1 MTSSLNPISNAN
13 LSDQVYGSVR
23 NALVE
28 GRYEPGQRI
37 TIARLAKELGVSGT
51 PVREAIFRLVTERAL
66 EMKAATEIRVPEMTP
81 NQFREIQRI
90 GTLLQGDAA
99 EVAAQNITSEQLRSL
114 EGIQEQLVK
123 AAEEDLPR
131 ATSLNRQFHFEIM
144 VAADMPMLLAT
155 VEATYAMKGPIMK
168 LFSQEQHRQEK
179 FEQIHHDHEAILEG
193 LRTGDGMKAR
203 QAMESDIGGCDAV
216 IDWIFERQQATEAA

>member
-1 MTSSLNPISNAN
+1 MPLLRFRYP
-13 LSDQVYGSVR
+13 
-23 NALVE
+23 VE
-28 GRYEPGQRI
+28 DRGRR
-37 TIARLAKELGVSGT
+37 TRRSFVSGGIHKAS
-51 PVREAIFRLVTERAL
+51 RQLIHRLSGPADCL
-66 EMKAATEIRVPEMTP
+66 
-81 NQFREIQRI
+81 IQRI
-90 GTLLQGDAA
+90 GILLQGEAA

-123 AAEEDLPR
+123 TAEEDLPR

>member
-1 MTSSLNPISNAN
+1 MTTSLDPIRSAN
-13 LSDQVYGSVR
+13 LSDQVYESVR

-28 GRYEPGQRI
+28 GKYEPGQRL
-37 TIARLAKELGVSGT
+37 TIAGLANELGVSGT

-90 GTLLQGDAA
+90 GILLQGEAA
-99 EVAAQNITSEQLRSL
+99 EVAAQIISSEQLRSL
-114 EGIQEQLVK
+114 EGIQEQLLVTV
-123 AAEEDLPR
+123 AEEDLTR

-144 VAADMPMLLAT
+144 VAADMPMILAT
-155 VEATYAMKGPIMK
+155 VEATYAMKGPVLK
-168 LFSQEQHRQEK
+168 LYLQETHIQEK
-179 FEQIHHDHEAILEG
+179 FEQVHHEAMLEG

-203 QAMESDIGGCDAV
+203 QAMESDVGSCDDV
-216 IDWIFERQQATEAA
+216 INWILKRQQATEAA

>member
-1 MTSSLNPISNAN
+1 MTTSLNPIRSAN
-13 LSDQVYGSVR
+13 ISVQVYESVR

-28 GRYEPGQRI
+28 GKYEPGQRL
-37 TIARLAKELGVSGT
+37 TIAGLANELGVSGT

-90 GTLLQGDAA
+90 GILLQGEAA
-99 EVAAQNITSEQLRSL
+99 EVAAQIITSEQLRSL
-114 EGIQEQLVK
+114 EGIQEQLVTV
-123 AAEEDLPR
+123 AEEDLGR

-168 LFSQEQHRQEK
+168 LYLQETHMQEK
-179 FEQIHHDHEAILEG
+179 FEQVHHEAMLEG
-193 LRTGDGMKAR
+193 LRTRDGMKAR

-216 IDWIFERQQATEAA
+216 INWILKRQQATEAA

>member
-1 MTSSLNPISNAN
+1 MTTSLDPIRSAN
-13 LSDQVYGSVR
+13 LSDQVYESVR

-28 GRYEPGQRI
+28 GKYEPGQRL

-90 GTLLQGDAA
+90 GILLQGEAA
-99 EVAAQNITSEQLRSL
+99 EVAAQIITPEQLRSL
-114 EGIQEQLVK
+114 EGIQEQLVTV
-123 AAEEDLPR
+123 AEEDLTR

-144 VAADMPMLLAT
+144 VAADMPMILAT
-155 VEATYAMKGPIMK
+155 VEATYAMKGPVLK
-168 LFSQEQHRQEK
+168 LYLQETHMQEK
-179 FEQIHHDHEAILEG
+179 FEQVHHEAMLEG

-203 QAMESDIGGCDAV
+203 QAMESDVGSCDAV
-216 IDWIFERQQATEAA
+216 INWILKRQQATEAA